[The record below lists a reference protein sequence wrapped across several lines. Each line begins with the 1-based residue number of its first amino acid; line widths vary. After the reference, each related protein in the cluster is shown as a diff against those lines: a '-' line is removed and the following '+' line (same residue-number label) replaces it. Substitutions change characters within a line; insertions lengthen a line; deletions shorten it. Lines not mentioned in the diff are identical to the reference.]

1 MNRRKNP
8 QLELLK
14 KHKSAFGSSLMKKRK
29 GRAGPRPLSTR
40 TTMHLVLRSTKAV
53 KDWSFK
59 RSNNESRITSIL
71 EKFSHKYGVKLISV
85 GNAGNHLH
93 IHLKLSNRYAYKAF
107 IRAITAAIAMAV
119 TGASRWNKLKY
130 SAQDRFWDYRPFT
143 RIVESFK
150 AFLNLKDYVEINQ
163 LEGQGYSRQQ
173 ARLMIVAR
181 EFSAKGYRSTG

>member
-1 MNRRKNP
+1 MKSRVKP

-14 KHKSAFGSSLMKKRK
+14 KHKTAFGGSLMTKRK
-29 GRAGPRPLSTR
+29 GRNRPRPLSTKC
-40 TTMHLVLRSTKAV
+40 TMHLVLRSTKAV

-59 RSNNESRITSIL
+59 RAHNELRVMAIL
-71 EKFSHKYGVKLISV
+71 EKFAFKYGVKLISV

-93 IHLKLSNRYAYKAF
+93 IHLKLSNRHAYKAF

-119 TGASRWNKLKY
+119 TGASRWKKLKY
-130 SAQDRFWDYRPFT
+130 SAKDRFWDYRPFT

-173 ARLMIVAR
+173 ARLILVAK
-181 EFSAKGYRSTG
+181 EFSARGFWSTE